1 MTPLDQQSPAPSL
14 TSSRQAFAAIS
25 LAALACDKAM
35 DRDEVRTL
43 KAQLLSRPAFAAMGD
58 GELSEMFE
66 GLLVDLRHFGTD
78 CILRAAIPLLSYHQC
93 ETSLAVV
100 TQLLMSNGQFSLD
113 EKVFLDSLASLM
125 GLEAQRSSTIV
136 EVISLLFSDV

>member
-1 MTPLDQQSPAPSL
+1 MPSDQQAPVPSI

-35 DRDEVRTL
+35 DRDEVRML
-43 KAQLLSRPAFAAMGD
+43 KDQLLSRPVYASMGD
-58 GELSEMFE
+58 GDLSEMFE
-66 GLLVDLRHFGTD
+66 GLLADLRHFGTD
-78 CILRAAIPLLSYHQC
+78 CIVRAAIPLLSQHQC

-100 TQLLMSNGQFSLD
+100 TQLILSNGDFSVD
-113 EKVFLDSLASLM
+113 EKNFIDSLASLM
-125 GLEAQRSSTIV
+125 GLEVQRSSTIV

>member
-1 MTPLDQQSPAPSL
+1 MPFDQQRPAPTF
-14 TSSRQAFAAIS
+14 TSSRQAFAALS
-25 LAALACDKAM
+25 LTALACDKAM

-43 KAQLLSRPAFAAMGD
+43 KEQLLSRPAYAAMGD

-66 GLLVDLRHFGTD
+66 GLLADLRHFGTD
-78 CILRAAIPLLSYHQC
+78 CIVRAAIPLLSQHQC

-113 EKVFLDSLASLM
+113 EKVFLDSLVSLM
-125 GLEAQRSSTIV
+125 GLEAQRASTIV
-136 EVISLLFSDV
+136 EVISLLFTDV

>member
-1 MTPLDQQSPAPSL
+1 MTPFDQQSPAPSL
-14 TSSRQAFAAIS
+14 TSSWQAVAALS

-43 KAQLLSRPAFAAMGD
+43 KEQLLSRPAFAAMGD
-58 GELSEMFE
+58 AELSEMFE
-66 GLLVDLRHFGTD
+66 GLLADSRRFGSD
-78 CILRAAIPLLSYHQC
+78 SIVRAAIPLLSCHQC
-93 ETSLAVV
+93 ETSFAAV

-125 GLEAQRSSTIV
+125 GLEAQRSSIIV
-136 EVISLLFSDV
+136 EVISLLFTDV

>member
-1 MTPLDQQSPAPSL
+1 MSFDQQFPAPFL

-25 LAALACDKAM
+25 LAALVCDKAM

-43 KAQLLSRPAFAAMGD
+43 KEQLLSRPAFAAMGD
-58 GELSEMFE
+58 AELSEMFE
-66 GLLVDLRHFGTD
+66 GLLADLRRFGSD
-78 CILRAAIPLLSYHQC
+78 SIVRAAIPLLSCHQC
-93 ETSLAVV
+93 ETSFAAV

-125 GLEAQRSSTIV
+125 GLESQRSSTIV
-136 EVISLLFSDV
+136 EVISLLFTDV